1 MLLIFRF
8 SLWRIFFVMSVTDEF
23 IKSENLIMY
32 KFDYLVFIG
41 RFQPFH
47 LAHMQ
52 TIEIALQQS
61 HYVVLALGSAQME
74 RNIKNPFLAIERE
87 QMILSNFSLEEQK
100 RIRFVHVVDV
110 YNDEKWVKQ
119 VKSLVN
125 GVIEP
130 NSKVGLIGHFKD
142 ESSYYL
148 RLFPEW
154 IMVEL
159 DSLKD
164 SISATPM
171 REAYYRGEIQTE
183 FFPVGTIKF
192 LDEFKETEVYAELQR
207 KYLIDDKTN
216 LN

>member
-1 MLLIFRF
+1 
-8 SLWRIFFVMSVTDEF
+8 MSVTDEF

-87 QMILSNFSLEEQK
+87 QMILSNFSLDEQK
-100 RIRFVHVVDV
+100 RIKFVHVVDV

-125 GVIEP
+125 DVIEP

-148 RLFPEW
+148 KLFPEW

-183 FFPVGTIKF
+183 FFPVGTIQF
-192 LDEFKETEVYAELQR
+192 LDEFQKTRIYQQLQQR
-207 KYLIDDKTN
+207 FEEDDLSN
-216 LN
+216 LDDFE

>member
-1 MLLIFRF
+1 
-8 SLWRIFFVMSVTDEF
+8 MSHIYLNDTTDEF
-23 IKSENLIMY
+23 TKSEITPMY
-32 KFDYLVFIG
+32 TFDYLVFIG

-61 HYVVLALGSAQME
+61 QNVILALGSAQSE

-87 QMILSNFSLEEQK
+87 QMILSNFSEQEQK
-100 RIRFVHVVDV
+100 QIHFVHVVDV

-119 VKSLVN
+119 VKDLVN
-125 GVIEP
+125 AVIQP
-130 NSKVGLIGHFKD
+130 NMKVGLIGHFKD

-154 IMVEL
+154 QMVEL

-183 FFPVGTIKF
+183 FFPQGTIQFLSEFQKSAIYQQLQQKF
-192 LDEFKETEVYAELQR
+192 KHNDPSNIDEA
-207 KYLIDDKTN
+207 
-216 LN
+216 

>member
-1 MLLIFRF
+1 
-8 SLWRIFFVMSVTDEF
+8 
-23 IKSENLIMY
+23 MY
-32 KFDYLVFIG
+32 TFDYLVFIG

-61 HYVVLALGSAQME
+61 QNVILALGSAQSE
-74 RNIKNPFLAIERE
+74 RNIKNPFLATERE
-87 QMILSNFSLEEQK
+87 QMILSNFSEQDQK
-100 RIRFVHVVDV
+100 RIHFVHVVDV

-119 VKSLVN
+119 VKDLVN
-125 GVIEP
+125 AVIEP
-130 NSKVGLIGHFKD
+130 NAKVGLIGHFKD

-154 IMVEL
+154 QMVEL

-171 REAYYRGEIQTE
+171 REAYYRGEIQAE
-183 FFPVGTIKF
+183 FFPEGTIQF
-192 LDEFKETEVYAELQR
+192 LSEFQKSAIYAELQK
-207 KYLIDDKTN
+207 KYLMDDRSN
-216 LN
+216 IE

>member
-1 MLLIFRF
+1 
-8 SLWRIFFVMSVTDEF
+8 MSVTDEF

-74 RNIKNPFLAIERE
+74 RNIKNPFLALERE
-87 QMILSNFSLEEQK
+87 QMILSNFSLDEQK
-100 RIRFVHVVDV
+100 RIKFVHVVDV

-125 GVIEP
+125 EVIEP

-148 RLFPEW
+148 KLFPEW

-183 FFPVGTIKF
+183 FFPIGTIQF
-192 LDEFKETEVYAELQR
+192 LDEFQKTRIYQQLQQR
-207 KYLIDDKTN
+207 FEEDDLSN
-216 LN
+216 LDEFE

>member
-1 MLLIFRF
+1 
-8 SLWRIFFVMSVTDEF
+8 
-23 IKSENLIMY
+23 MY

-74 RNIKNPFLAIERE
+74 RNIKNPFLAVERE

-183 FFPVGTIKF
+183 FFPVGTIQF
-192 LDEFKETEVYAELQR
+192 LDEFKKTHTYQQLQQR
-207 KYLIDDKTN
+207 FEEDDRSN
-216 LN
+216 LDDFE

>member
-1 MLLIFRF
+1 MAQL
-8 SLWRIFFVMSVTDEF
+8 MSSQ
-23 IKSENLIMY
+23 KSEIKPMY
-32 KFDYLVFIG
+32 TFDYLVFIG

-61 HYVVLALGSAQME
+61 QNVILALGSAQSE
-74 RNIKNPFLAIERE
+74 RNIKNPFLAVERE
-87 QMILSNFSLEEQK
+87 QMILSNFSEQDQK
-100 RIRFVHVVDV
+100 RIHFVHVVDV

-119 VKSLVN
+119 VKDLVN
-125 GVIEP
+125 GIIQP
-130 NSKVGLIGHFKD
+130 DAKVGLIGHFKD

-154 IMVEL
+154 QMVEL
-159 DSLKD
+159 ESLKN

-183 FFPVGTIKF
+183 FFPDGTIQFLNDFQQSTVYPKLQQKF
-192 LDEFKETEVYAELQR
+192 KDNDRSNIDEA
-207 KYLIDDKTN
+207 
-216 LN
+216 

>member
-1 MLLIFRF
+1 
-8 SLWRIFFVMSVTDEF
+8 MSVTDEF

-87 QMILSNFSLEEQK
+87 QMILSNFSLDEQK
-100 RIRFVHVVDV
+100 RIKFVHVVDV

-125 GVIEP
+125 DVIEP

-148 RLFPEW
+148 KLFPEW

-183 FFPVGTIKF
+183 FFPIGTIRF
-192 LDEFKETEVYAELQR
+192 LDEFQKTRIYQQLQQR
-207 KYLIDDKTN
+207 FEEDDLSN
-216 LN
+216 LDEFE

>member
-1 MLLIFRF
+1 
-8 SLWRIFFVMSVTDEF
+8 MSHIYLNDTTDEF
-23 IKSENLIMY
+23 TKSEITPMY
-32 KFDYLVFIG
+32 TFDYLVFIG

-61 HYVVLALGSAQME
+61 QNVILALGSAQSE
-74 RNIKNPFLAIERE
+74 RNIKNPFLASERE
-87 QMILSNFSLEEQK
+87 QMILSNFSDEDQK
-100 RIRFVHVVDV
+100 RIYFVHVVDV

-119 VKSLVN
+119 VKDLVN
-125 GVIEP
+125 AVIQP
-130 NSKVGLIGHFKD
+130 NAKVGLIGHFKD

-154 IMVEL
+154 QMVEL

-171 REAYYRGEIQTE
+171 REAYYRGEIQTK
-183 FFPVGTIKF
+183 FFPEGTIQFLSEFQKSSMYQQLQQKF
-192 LDEFKETEVYAELQR
+192 KHNDRSNIDES
-207 KYLIDDKTN
+207 
-216 LN
+216 

>member
-1 MLLIFRF
+1 MAHI
-8 SLWRIFFVMSVTDEF
+8 FVMSVTDEF

-87 QMILSNFSLEEQK
+87 QMILSNFSLDEQK
-100 RIRFVHVVDV
+100 RIKFVHVVDV

-130 NSKVGLIGHFKD
+130 NSTVGLIGHFKD

-148 RLFPEW
+148 KLFPEW

-183 FFPVGTIKF
+183 FFPVGTIQF
-192 LDEFKETEVYAELQR
+192 LDEFQKTRIYQQLQQR
-207 KYLIDDKTN
+207 FEEDDLSN
-216 LN
+216 LDEFE

>member
-1 MLLIFRF
+1 
-8 SLWRIFFVMSVTDEF
+8 MSHIYLNDTTDEF
-23 IKSENLIMY
+23 TKSEITPMY
-32 KFDYLVFIG
+32 TFDYLVFIG

-61 HYVVLALGSAQME
+61 QNVILALGSAQSE
-74 RNIKNPFLAIERE
+74 RNIKNPFLASERE
-87 QMILSNFSLEEQK
+87 QMILSNFSDEDQK
-100 RIRFVHVVDV
+100 RIYFVHVVDV

-119 VKSLVN
+119 VKDLVN
-125 GVIEP
+125 TVIQP
-130 NSKVGLIGHFKD
+130 NAKVGLIGHFKD

-154 IMVEL
+154 QMVEL

-171 REAYYRGEIQTE
+171 REAYYRGEIQTK
-183 FFPVGTIKF
+183 FFPEGTIQFLREFQKSAIYQQLQQKF
-192 LDEFKETEVYAELQR
+192 KHNDRSNIDES
-207 KYLIDDKTN
+207 
-216 LN
+216 

>member
-1 MLLIFRF
+1 
-8 SLWRIFFVMSVTDEF
+8 MSHIYLNDTTDEF
-23 IKSENLIMY
+23 TKSEITPMY
-32 KFDYLVFIG
+32 TFDYLVFIG

-61 HYVVLALGSAQME
+61 QNVILALGSAQSE
-74 RNIKNPFLAIERE
+74 RNIKNPFLASERE
-87 QMILSNFSLEEQK
+87 QMILSNFSDEDQK
-100 RIRFVHVVDV
+100 RIYFVHVVDV

-119 VKSLVN
+119 VKDLVN
-125 GVIEP
+125 AVIQP
-130 NSKVGLIGHFKD
+130 NAKVGLIGHFKD

-154 IMVEL
+154 QMVEL

-183 FFPVGTIKF
+183 FFPEGTIQFLSEFQKSAIYQQLQQKF
-192 LDEFKETEVYAELQR
+192 KHNDRSNIDES
-207 KYLIDDKTN
+207 
-216 LN
+216 